1 MAAVAASAAPAVSAA
16 QARANAP
23 AAAQPSSPEAS
34 AATLTQDQVIAHAAE
49 AYAERLAELSGRA
62 ALDADEA
69 FLQRLRRIA
78 APLIA
83 QAARDYPESASWHW
97 ELHTSSAPD
106 QDADCMA
113 GGKLLVGQTYAER
126 LQLSDAE
133 LAMLLSHEIAH
144 AVLRHNLLEY
154 QEALRIEPARAA
166 RPFSELWDAV
176 DHDASLM
183 DKLAPLGRAQE
194 EQADRAGM
202 LLAFHAGWQPARL
215 AGYYRKLVRNSGWP
229 GLDSATHPSP
239 QSRWQAMHALADTL
253 AAKLAP

>member
-1 MAAVAASAAPAVSAA
+1 MMTGTATLSRVRRLVCAAALMAMAAASA
-16 QARANAP
+16 
-23 AAAQPSSPEAS
+23 QPEPS
-34 AATLTQDQVIAHAAE
+34 AATITQEQVIARATS
-49 AYAERLAELSGRA
+49 AYAERLADLAGRA
-62 ALDADEA
+62 ALDTDEA
-69 FLQRLRRIA
+69 FLLRLRRIA

-126 LQLSDAE
+126 LQLNDAE

-144 AVLRHNLLEY
+144 AALRHNLQEY
-154 QEALRIEPARAA
+154 QEAVRIEPARAA
-166 RPFSELWDAV
+166 RPFSELWEAV
-176 DHDASLM
+176 DHDATLM

-194 EQADRAGM
+194 EEADRAGM
-202 LLAFHAGWQPARL
+202 LLAFRAGWAPARL
-215 AGYYRKLVRNSGWP
+215 ARYYRKLVRSSGWP
-229 GLDSATHPSP
+229 GLESATHPSP
-239 QSRWQAMHALADTL
+239 QSRWQAMSAL

>member
-1 MAAVAASAAPAVSAA
+1 MVCAAAMATLAAMAAAAPSAPEPSAAAI
-16 QARANAP
+16 
-23 AAAQPSSPEAS
+23 
-34 AATLTQDQVIAHAAE
+34 TQEQVIAHATA

-62 ALDADEA
+62 ALDADES
-69 FLQRLRRIA
+69 FLLRLRRIA

-83 QAARDYPESASWHW
+83 QAARDYPASAGWHW

-113 GGKLLVGQTYAER
+113 GGKLLVGQTHAER

-154 QEALRIEPARAA
+154 QEALRLEPARAA
-166 RPFSELWDAV
+166 RPFRELWDAV
-176 DHDASLM
+176 DHDTALM

-194 EQADRAGM
+194 EEADRAGM
-202 LLAFHAGWQPARL
+202 LLAWRAGWAPMRL
-215 AGYYRKLVRNSGWP
+215 AGYYHKLARNSAWP
-229 GLDSATHPSP
+229 GLDSATHPAP
-239 QSRWQAMHALADTL
+239 QTRWQAMQALAANL

>member
-1 MAAVAASAAPAVSAA
+1 M
-16 QARANAP
+16 
-23 AAAQPSSPEAS
+23 
-34 AATLTQDQVIAHAAE
+34 VIAHAAE
-49 AYAERLAELSGRA
+49 AYAGRLAELSGHA
-62 ALDADEA
+62 ALDADES
-69 FLQRLRRIA
+69 FLLRLRRIA

-83 QAARDYPESASWHW
+83 QAARDYPESARWHW

-166 RPFSELWDAV
+166 RPFSELWEAV
-176 DHDASLM
+176 DHDAALI

-194 EQADRAGM
+194 EEADHAGMVLAYRAGW
-202 LLAFHAGWQPARL
+202 APARL
-215 AGYYRKLVRNSGWP
+215 ANYYRKLVRSSGWP

-253 AAKLAP
+253 AATLAP